1 MRWIFQC
8 LPALLSDLHT
18 MGKWSE
24 NETPSKKVSCLPL
37 FSHADPPVNNLC
49 FMADSN
55 PLADDAFYL
64 EKRSK
69 LALKVEGSEGNF
81 LLYF

>member
-1 MRWIFQC
+1 
-8 LPALLSDLHT
+8 
-18 MGKWSE
+18 
-24 NETPSKKVSCLPL
+24 
-37 FSHADPPVNNLC
+37 
-49 FMADSN
+49 MADSN

-69 LALKVEGSEGNF
+69 LALKIEGSEGNF

>member
-1 MRWIFQC
+1 MSSGTIVG
-8 LPALLSDLHT
+8 LAYH
-18 MGKWSE
+18 GKMVRKRNAVEKGLMS
-24 NETPSKKVSCLPL
+24 PL
-37 FSHADPPVNNLC
+37 FPHADPPVNNLC
-49 FMADSN
+49 FMADSY
-55 PLADDAFYL
+55 PLAGDAFYL